1 MRLIRVLLVVGAAL
15 VALRVDAQVLADS
28 VNPAIRR
35 AQRMVNDGYGVEGR
49 ALLDSILNASEP
61 KSPAE
66 AEALFWRATLSE
78 SWDAAERDYLRL
90 MLEHDQSPF
99 SARAMLRLAQGEL
112 ARGDRDAALRYLE
125 RLAVEAPESSSR
137 AEAGLWQGRL
147 LIDRGARDEG
157 CLVLRLTRSRVPAG
171 ALELENQ
178 YDYLIR
184 GCPERGVVS
193 APPAATPPAT
203 PPAIPPATPPAT
215 LPVTPPAAPPTGT
228 VWSVQVAA
236 FGTQAEAA
244 EFAAAL
250 RARGYDTRVDGSVA
264 PFRVRFGR
272 YPTRAAAA
280 AAMQDYQSK
289 ERADAFLAQ
298 VPRG

>member
-1 MRLIRVLLVVGAAL
+1 
-15 VALRVDAQVLADS
+15 
-28 VNPAIRR
+28 
-35 AQRMVNDGYGVEGR
+35 
-49 ALLDSILNASEP
+49 
-61 KSPAE
+61 
-66 AEALFWRATLSE
+66 
-78 SWDAAERDYLRL
+78 
-90 MLEHDQSPF
+90 
-99 SARAMLRLAQGEL
+99 MLRLAQGEV

-125 RLAVEAPESSSR
+125 RLAAEAPESSSR

-147 LIDRGARDEG
+147 LIDRGAREEG
-157 CLVLRLTRSRVPAG
+157 CLVLRLTRPRVPAG

-184 GCPERGVVS
+184 GCPERAVVS
-193 APPAATPPAT
+193 APPVSDTSAPPISTPPVSTPPVSTPPTTPPAT
-203 PPAIPPATPPAT
+203 PPTAPPAG
-215 LPVTPPAAPPTGT
+215 V

-244 EFAAAL
+244 EFAATI
-250 RARGYDTRVDGSVA
+250 RARGYDTRVDGTVA

-280 AAMQDYQSK
+280 AAMRDYQSK